1 MNSTQTK
8 STSSEV
14 EIRNRLII
22 TLLAIFLYHLGTFI
36 PVPGIDTKFLF
47 EASKTNP
54 TLSGLLNTVSGGG
67 FLRFGLFTLGI
78 LPYINASIIIQ
89 LLTNVF
95 PQLKKLQKEE
105 GELGRQKLNQIT
117 RIATVFWAI
126 VQSLNIVLA
135 LKPFIF
141 NLNLSVAISV
151 VICLTSGSMVSL
163 WLSEIITEKG
173 IGNGASLF
181 IVVNILSNIP
191 ELIIKNWN
199 LTSFSAVTILG
210 TLILFLIAMVGIIV
224 LQEGIRFIPIVSAQQ
239 LTKTIALPKD
249 SMFIPFK
256 MNTAGVLPVVIAS
269 SVLVVGSTVLSFQP
283 FQAIS
288 SVFSSLPS
296 TGVKIFSSFCFF
308 LLIVGSTCFY
318 STILLDPKEI
328 SKDLKKTATSIVG
341 VKPGEETSIYLEN
354 TLFRL
359 NLMGGLILG
368 ILILLPNLAESFFGV
383 QSLKN
388 FGITSLMILMGAI
401 LDAVQEIR
409 SIYFSNKQI

>member
-1 MNSTQTK
+1 MNSTQSK
-8 STSSEV
+8 PVNSET
-14 EIRNRLII
+14 EIRNRLLI

-54 TLSGLLNTVSGGG
+54 TLASLLNTVSGGG

-95 PQLKKLQKEE
+95 PELKKLQKEE
-105 GELGRQKLNQIT
+105 GEIGRQKLNQIT
-117 RIATVFWAI
+117 RVATIIGAI
-126 VQSLNIVLA
+126 LQSLNIVLS

-141 NLNLSVAISV
+141 NLNITVAINV
-151 VICLTSGSMVSL
+151 MVCLVSGSMISL

-173 IGNGASLF
+173 IGNGSSLF

-191 ELIIKNWN
+191 ELILKNWN
-199 LTSFSAVTILG
+199 TNSLSFITIFG
-210 TLILFLIAMVGIIV
+210 TFCLFLIAMVGIII

-269 SVLVVGSTVLSFQP
+269 SVLVIGSTVLSFSP
-283 FQAIS
+283 FQQLATLFNVFPSLAIK
-288 SVFSSLPS
+288 L
-296 TGVKIFSSFCFF
+296 FSSFAFF

-318 STILLDPKEI
+318 STILLDPNEI
-328 SKDLKKTATSIVG
+328 AKDLKKTATSIVG

-359 NLMGGLILG
+359 NLMGGFILAF
-368 ILILLPNLAESFFGV
+368 LILLPNLAESFFGV

-409 SIYFSNKQI
+409 SIYFSSKKI